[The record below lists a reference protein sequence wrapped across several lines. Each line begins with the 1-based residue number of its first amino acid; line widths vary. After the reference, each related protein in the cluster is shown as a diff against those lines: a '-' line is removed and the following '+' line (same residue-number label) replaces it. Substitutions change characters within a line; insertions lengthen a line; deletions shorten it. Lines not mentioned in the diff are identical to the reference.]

1 MYQDYKIE
9 KHGEHYQVTD
19 ASGQF
24 VCSADT
30 MAEANSDIAEMLGK
44 ENKHAGRIRNSS

>member
-1 MYQDYKIE
+1 MYQDYKIV
-9 KHGEHYQVTD
+9 KYGEHYQVVD

-30 MAEANSDIAEMLGK
+30 VAEANSDITEMLGK
-44 ENKHAGRIRNSS
+44 EDQYAGRIRTSS